1 MICNYLQPATPSL
14 LNASFLNAL
23 FIPTTPCQ
31 RRDAIT
37 VDTSPSTYHVQY
49 CSRKLQRL
57 RSERAGQAGQRHVT
71 PRASAC
77 VVLVLTGEWRPSD
90 REGAGIYSDLYN
102 RDINVMNAP
111 ELHACLA
118 L

>member
-31 RRDAIT
+31 RRDTIT

-57 RSERAGQAGQRHVT
+57 MSERARGVAQKWAEVGRSE
-71 PRASAC
+71 P
-77 VVLVLTGEWRPSD
+77 
-90 REGAGIYSDLYN
+90 
-102 RDINVMNAP
+102 
-111 ELHACLA
+111 
-118 L
+118 